1 MKTHVKTFR
10 LCAIA
15 SALLMAGAAH
25 AEFSTDGYFRS
36 GTGAGNSTKNTCY
49 KLAGDGLGY
58 RLGNECDTDAEIS
71 LKNTVKFGGM
81 QITGNI
87 MPTYYTKNT
96 SDSDNNSN
104 FTLSQAYVEAKG
116 VDIAPEV
123 NFWAGKRYYGRSDI
137 HITDTK
143 YTKLDGTGGG
153 ADNINVGIGKLGISY
168 FRRDPKT
175 ATESW
180 DNTTSTANVVVDSG
194 WGAAQRVN
202 VEFTTDKLIGWL
214 RVLGTYVHSE
224 EHSGAQNAWISGNL
238 ANGERKAKSGQALTI
253 QHYQHN
259 LFNLGGGNT
268 IYLQWAKGS
277 AGLDGNFSKA
287 YNSWGS
293 DLVAS
298 KYGATPVVDTSAKT
312 SYRIADTFTW
322 QAGAFGGQV
331 LAHHQVDHTTSS
343 LATKTTGDTVG
354 GRVSYAFTN
363 NFKLVGEAGISHKK
377 PDGFKTEK
385 LNKFTIAPTIS
396 VGQGFFDRPE
406 LRLYYTH
413 ATWNQ
418 AAADDG
424 DNGLDPTTIGNSQK
438 SANRYGVQVETW
450 W

>member
-1 MKTHVKTFR
+1 MKTKATTFR

-49 KLAGDGLGY
+49 KLAGAGLGY
-58 RLGNECDTDAEIS
+58 RLGNECDTDVEIS

-96 SDSDNNSN
+96 SDSNNNSN

-116 VDIAPEV
+116 VDFAPEV

-153 ADNINVGIGKLGISY
+153 VDNINVGIGKLGISY
-168 FRRDPKT
+168 FRRDPQT
-175 ATESW
+175 VAGSW
-180 DNTTSTANVVVDSG
+180 DVTSSTANVAVDTG

-202 VEFTTDKLIGWL
+202 VEFTTDKVNPGGWL

-224 EHSGAQNAWISGNL
+224 EHSNYQDVWINGTEVVG
-238 ANGERKAKSGQALTI
+238 GERKAKNGQALTI

-268 IYLQWAKGS
+268 VYLQWARGS
-277 AGLDGNFSKA
+277 AGLDGNFSSA
-287 YNSWGS
+287 YNGWLN
-293 DLVAS
+293 DLISS
-298 KYGATPVVDTSAKT
+298 KYGATAAVDTSTKT

-322 QAGAFGGQV
+322 QVGAFGGQV
-331 LAHHQVDHTTSS
+331 LAHHQIDHLSGY
-343 LATKTTGDTVG
+343 KTTGQTVG

-363 NFKLVGEAGISHKK
+363 NFKLVGEAGMSRKK

-413 ATWNQ
+413 ASWNQ

-424 DNGLDPTTIGNSQK
+424 SNGLDEATLGKSKK

>member
-1 MKTHVKTFR
+1 MKTKATTFR

-36 GTGAGNSTKNTCY
+36 GTGAGNKDKDSCY
-49 KLAGDGLGY
+49 KLAGEGLGY

-71 LKNTVKFGGM
+71 LKNTVKYGNM

-87 MPTYYTKNT
+87 MPVYYTKNT
-96 SDSDNNSN
+96 SDNNNNSN
-104 FTLSQAYVEAKG
+104 FSLAQAYVEAKG

-153 ADNINVGIGKLGISY
+153 ADNINVGIGKLGVSY
-168 FRRDPKT
+168 FRRDP
-175 ATESW
+175 
-180 DNTTSTANVVVDSG
+180 TSTDTG
-194 WGAAQRVN
+194 WGAAERVN
-202 VEFTTDKLIGWL
+202 IEFSTDKVNPGGWL
-214 RVLGTYVHSE
+214 RVLGGYVKSE
-224 EHSGAQNAWISGNL
+224 EEGAH
-238 ANGERKAKSGQALTI
+238 NGQSLTI

-268 IYLQWAKGS
+268 VYLQYARGS
-277 AGLDGNFSKA
+277 SDLNGGFRKA
-287 YNSWGS
+287 YNNPNAANDWIPTDFSGS
-293 DLVAS
+293 TWVEDH
-298 KYGATPVVDTSAKT
+298 KPKK

-331 LAHHQVDHTTSS
+331 LAHHQVDHNSGY
-343 LATKTTGDTVG
+343 KTTGQTVG
-354 GRVSYAFTN
+354 GRVSYAFTT
-363 NFKLVGEAGISHKK
+363 NFKLVSEIGISRQK
-377 PDGFKTEK
+377 PEGGKTEK

-406 LRLYYTH
+406 LRLYYTR
-413 ATWNQ
+413 ANWNQ
-418 AAADDG
+418 AAADNSA
-424 DNGLDPTTIGNSQK
+424 NGLNTTGDKK